1 MQAKKII
8 TILVIASVGVLGGYY
23 IYKKKFAP
31 KPPQLYSTQ
40 KLERRT
46 IQQVVK
52 ATGYINPEDTFK
64 VGTIITGII
73 EKMIVDENDVV
84 KKGQLIATVDDGKG
98 DTEVKEA
105 QAALDTA
112 LANFSY
118 AQPTF
123 KRQKALYD
131 DKLISQDAF
140 EKAMRDYKVAQYDVA
155 LKKATFT
162 KNSMLFERKK
172 ILSPDDGIVVSKV
185 ASEGETITVSSPP
198 TVIYIIAKDLTK
210 MEVDLDVDENV
221 IGSIH
226 KGMQAILTF
235 DAYPNQQFPC
245 TIADISNAAITR
257 KGAVSYNATAYIDNK
272 KLLFRPGM
280 SVTALISV
288 AEKENSISVPGHIF
302 KINVPMLKNIAQAL
316 NIEIKELDKKTKQE
330 LSLRGSMKWLWIKK
344 GNAFIEKPVEI
355 GANDNAFFEITSGL
369 QGDEEI
375 VVDVAEPDAM
385 KEFFEQFFGKGLK
398 K

>member
-1 MQAKKII
+1 MISKKSIIITLITGTCIVGGYFAYKKI
-8 TILVIASVGVLGGYY
+8 T
-23 IYKKKFAP
+23 AP
-31 KPPQLYSTQ
+31 KQIELYRTQ
-40 KLERRT
+40 KIERRT
-46 IQQVVK
+46 IHQAVK
-52 ATGYINPEDTFK
+52 ATGYINPEETFK

-73 EKMIVDENDVV
+73 EKMIVDENDIV

-105 QAALDTA
+105 QAGLDTA
-112 LANFSY
+112 QANFSY
-118 AQPTF
+118 AEPNF
-123 KRQKALYD
+123 KRQKALYE

-140 EKAMRDYKVAQYDVA
+140 EKATRDYKVAQHDVA

-162 KNSMLFERKK
+162 KNRMLFDRKK
-172 ILSPDDGIVVSKV
+172 ILAPEDGVVISKV

-221 IGSIH
+221 VGSLH
-226 KGMQAILTF
+226 KGMQAMLTF

-245 TIADISNAAITR
+245 TITDISNTAITR

-280 SVTALISV
+280 SVTALISI

-302 KINVPMLKNIAQAL
+302 KINVPMLKDIAKAL
-316 NIEIKELDKKTKQE
+316 NLEIKEIDKQTKQE
-330 LSLRGSMKWLWIKK
+330 LSLRGNMKWLWIKE

-355 GANDNAFFEITSGL
+355 GANDNAFFEIVSGL
-369 QGDEEI
+369 EGTEE
-375 VVDVAEPDAM
+375 VVIDVAEPDAM
-385 KEFFEQFFGKGLK
+385 KEFFERFFGKGLK